1 MSGKVKK
8 IKLPMVLVC
17 SSVLLASCASVGEV
31 DATRRQ
37 LAELNQRSQER
48 FTTLESRLSNERLLE
63 LVNQVDRMSQDIAK
77 LRGDME
83 VLNYTLQTTQKR
95 QNDLYNDLDLRL
107 APLEGKPAGGS
118 GSITTDPSMSNG
130 NPATATSP
138 APAVAPDPVQLE
150 YSKAL
155 ESLRARQ
162 FNQAIPA
169 LKNFID
175 SRSNAPQVA
184 DAQYWLGVAY
194 TAERQWKNAIAAH
207 KSFVDGH
214 PNHAK
219 VPEALRNIGNC
230 YRELGDKAGMKTAWD
245 SLLKRFPKSEA
256 AAKVKQQLAAQNG

>member
-107 APLEGKPAGGS
+107 APLEGKPAGALVRLQL
-118 GSITTDPSMSNG
+118 T
-130 NPATATSP
+130 PA
-138 APAVAPDPVQLE
+138 
-150 YSKAL
+150 
-155 ESLRARQ
+155 
-162 FNQAIPA
+162 
-169 LKNFID
+169 
-175 SRSNAPQVA
+175 
-184 DAQYWLGVAY
+184 
-194 TAERQWKNAIAAH
+194 
-207 KSFVDGH
+207 
-214 PNHAK
+214 
-219 VPEALRNIGNC
+219 
-230 YRELGDKAGMKTAWD
+230 
-245 SLLKRFPKSEA
+245 
-256 AAKVKQQLAAQNG
+256 